1 MFDKVHQEIDD
12 IDDQN
17 PKLAKEIRDAL
28 KKDGVGNFSKIWKKN
43 IQNLGNLTPYQLLK
57 VIELDL
63 TGAEGSQTQSTEP
76 GSEGRSKDVP
86 SIDVSSLMSKVKG
99 FFRSGRPATEGVEV
113 RDDRT
118 RVEELLNHLEE
129 FIAERQQEL
138 AAKIMTQ
145 RNLKVKGWKDELV
158 KLDSPD

>member
-1 MFDKVHQEIDD
+1 LFDKVYHEIDD

-17 PKLAKEIRDAL
+17 PKLAKQIRDAL
-28 KKDGVGNFSKIWKKN
+28 KKDGVGNFSKMWKKN
-43 IQNLGNLTPYQLLK
+43 FQNLGNLTPYQLLK

-63 TGAEGSQTQSTEP
+63 TGPEGSQTQSTEP
-76 GSEGRSKDVP
+76 GSEGRSRDVP
-86 SIDVSSLMSKVKG
+86 SIDVPNLVSKVKG
-99 FFRSGRPATEGVEV
+99 FFRSGGPVIEGREV
-113 RDDRT
+113 RGDRA

-129 FIAERQQEL
+129 FIAERQQKL

-145 RNLKVKGWKDELV
+145 RNVKVKSWKDELV

>member
-1 MFDKVHQEIDD
+1 LFDKVYHEIDD

-17 PKLAKEIRDAL
+17 PKLAKQIRDAL
-28 KKDGVGNFSKIWKKN
+28 KKDGVGNFSKMWKKN
-43 IQNLGNLTPYQLLK
+43 FQNLGNLTPYQLLK

-63 TGAEGSQTQSTEP
+63 TGPEGSQTQSTEP
-76 GSEGRSKDVP
+76 GSEGRSRDVP
-86 SIDVSSLMSKVKG
+86 SIDVPNLVSKVKG
-99 FFRSGRPATEGVEV
+99 FFRSGGPVIEGSDV
-113 RDDRT
+113 RGDRA

-129 FIAERQQEL
+129 FIAERQQKL

-145 RNLKVKGWKDELV
+145 RNVKVKSWKDELV